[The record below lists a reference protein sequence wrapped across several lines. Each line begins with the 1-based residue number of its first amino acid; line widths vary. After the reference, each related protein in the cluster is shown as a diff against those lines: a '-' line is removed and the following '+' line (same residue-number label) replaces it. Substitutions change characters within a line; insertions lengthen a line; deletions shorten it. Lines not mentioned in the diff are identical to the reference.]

1 MVFLLF
7 SLFVLLCTSCNE
19 NKGEY
24 ETLLSAPVVA
34 EYMPYRG
41 DSMLVADFEKI
52 RNGSTIDFPMSEFCE
67 WYKLVK
73 LDNSS
78 KEIMLPNIAWFIAS
92 DNYIMAGDGGDE
104 TFILHLLKK
113 QSFLGFLPEISYVCI
128 SIRKGRP

>member
-52 RNGSTIDFPMSEFCE
+52 RNGSTIDFPMSEF
-67 WYKLVK
+67 
-73 LDNSS
+73 
-78 KEIMLPNIAWFIAS
+78 
-92 DNYIMAGDGGDE
+92 
-104 TFILHLLKK
+104 
-113 QSFLGFLPEISYVCI
+113 
-128 SIRKGRP
+128 